1 MPVTSSCSALG
12 LPPQLPLPDL
22 PDEIPGSTPSDDE
35 SAPDSGLSDL
45 FHSLGA
51 GAGAEAGA
59 DNDRYYRG
67 GVGGGSGARAG
78 SGSLAPYATG
88 TSSVRWAVVRIGATT
103 LEISTEGHVKQSGLF
118 QPASYGSPH
127 PGTPYRVYTV
137 YLGSGRREQYYVH
150 DLVHKAFV
158 GDPPH
163 GWEVRH
169 RTKNYGN
176 NSLGNLTVMPANVGY
191 PHFTPL
197 VD

>member
-1 MPVTSSCSALG
+1 MPANSSCSALG

-163 GWEVRH
+163 G
-169 RTKNYGN
+169 
-176 NSLGNLTVMPANVGY
+176 NLTVMPANVGY